1 MSMTEQLKAYA
12 DASAKKI
19 PAEIQTIM
27 QGAINELESSD
38 LLSKALKTGDQLPE
52 ITLPNSKG
60 KSISLDSKLASGK
73 KLVIAFYRGGWCP
86 YCNIELKAL
95 QEALPKIKA
104 AGAELIAITP
114 ESPDNSLSTI
124 EKNNLDF
131 EVLTDKDNKLAYSLN
146 LAYQIPAELDVIYK
160 NFGIDLENSQENADH
175 TLPIAA
181 TYVID
186 TDGKVRY
193 HFLKEDYKLRADT
206 AEILAVL

>member
-1 MSMTEQLKAYA
+1 
-12 DASAKKI
+12 
-19 PAEIQTIM
+19 
-27 QGAINELESSD
+27 
-38 LLSKALKTGDQLPE
+38 
-52 ITLPNSKG
+52 
-60 KSISLDSKLASGK
+60 
-73 KLVIAFYRGGWCP
+73 
-86 YCNIELKAL
+86 
-95 QEALPKIKA
+95 
-104 AGAELIAITP
+104 
-114 ESPDNSLSTI
+114 
-124 EKNNLDF
+124 
-131 EVLTDKDNKLAYSLN
+131 LAYSLN